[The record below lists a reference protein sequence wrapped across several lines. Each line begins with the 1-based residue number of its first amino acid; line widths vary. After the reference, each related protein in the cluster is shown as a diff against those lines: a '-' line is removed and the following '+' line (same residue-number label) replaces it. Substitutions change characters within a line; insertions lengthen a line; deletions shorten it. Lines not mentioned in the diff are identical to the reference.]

1 MKVLF
6 LDDMPHRHESFKEHF
21 GDESNDITYVE
32 TVEETIEALK
42 ADDYDSIFLDHDLG
56 GTYYAP
62 SDEKSG
68 YAVAEWIA
76 KNITYK
82 PIIILHTMNHAG
94 GTRMYGV
101 LKDAGFNPVLS
112 PFTCLMGNY

>member
-1 MKVLF
+1 MKIFILE
-6 LDDMPHRHESFKEHF
+6 DDPNRVSWFKENL
-21 GDESNDITYVE
+21 DCKNLDITE
-32 TVEETIEALK
+32 FVEEAIELLNNNT
-42 ADDYDSIFLDHDLG
+42 YDAVFLDHDLG

-68 YAVAEWIA
+68 YAVAELIA
-76 KNITYK
+76 ENITYK
-82 PIIILHTMNHAG
+82 PIIVIHSMNHAG

-101 LKDAGFNPVLS
+101 LRDAGFNPVMS